1 MELSHA
7 LSDSILTLAG
17 IFVFFTYLKP
27 LPSKER
33 FLWSAFILSITAA
46 SLFGVIRFL
55 GYAPARSV
63 SETFQHLASTLGAIC
78 LVLASYLKISKTK
91 LATTYLYIFVA
102 VGTVLFLYIE
112 LLQKPAFAQFSTMV
126 AIPLV
131 LTLGIFG
138 LFKGKKTCG
147 IWLIL
152 AVFLIIVANFNR
164 AIAPLM
170 HVNNIDFYHCVLALS
185 ILCFG
190 KATQEDQNT

>member
-7 LSDSILTLAG
+7 LSDSVLSLAG

-27 LPSKER
+27 LTSKER
-33 FLWSAFILSITAA
+33 FLWSAFILSVTTA

-78 LVLASYLKISKTK
+78 LVLVSYIKISKTK
-91 LATTYLYIFVA
+91 LSTTYLYSFVV
-102 VGTVLFLYIE
+102 VGIVLFLYIE
-112 LLQKPAFAQFSTMV
+112 MLQKPALAQFSSMV

-131 LTLGIFG
+131 LALGFWG
-138 LFKGKKTCG
+138 LINGKKEFSL
-147 IWLIL
+147 WLLL

-190 KATQEDQNT
+190 KAAQEH